1 MHTLEEITKALKV
14 IKEVCDEHNV
24 ECDKCPLRKTDND
37 CSIVDNDYE
46 VAPRDW
52 EFYDPQNI
60 KLIV

>member
-1 MHTLEEITKALKV
+1 MHTLEEITNALKV
-14 IKEVCDEHNV
+14 IKDVCDEHNLV
-24 ECDKCPLRKTDND
+24 CEECPLRKTDND
-37 CSIVDNDYE
+37 CSIVGNDDG

>member
-1 MHTLEEITKALKV
+1 MHTLEEITNALKV
-14 IKEVCDEHNV
+14 IKEVCDKHNLV
-24 ECDKCPLRKTDND
+24 CEECPLRKSEND
-37 CSIVDNDYE
+37 CAIIDGE